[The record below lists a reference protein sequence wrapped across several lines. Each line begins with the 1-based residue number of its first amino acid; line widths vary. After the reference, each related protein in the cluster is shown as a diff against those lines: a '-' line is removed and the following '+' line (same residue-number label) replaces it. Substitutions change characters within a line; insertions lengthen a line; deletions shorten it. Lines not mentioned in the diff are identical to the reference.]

1 MKKPLAIL
9 LLLFSFASAQE
20 TIAVIEFEGN
30 GIFQSEVQENDPC
43 VQANKDAEININKK
57 LWFRAGLF
65 LGLPGLGMAY
75 MIQPPSPK
83 AMTLV
88 GKDPKWSAQYTD
100 CYREETK
107 RLQIRHARKGCNT
120 SMLILLVM
128 LNIDR

>member
-1 MKKPLAIL
+1 MNPGVRG
-9 LLLFSFASAQE
+9 Q
-20 TIAVIEFEGN
+20 
-30 GIFQSEVQENDPC
+30 VQENDPC
-43 VQANKDAEININKK
+43 VQGRKDAEININKK

-65 LGLPGLGMAY
+65 LGLPGLGMSY

-107 RLQIRHARKGCNT
+107 RLQIRYARKGCNT
-120 SMLILLVM
+120 FMLILFVM